1 MKALVS
7 QETRVA
13 CASDVEQY
21 FNQLHSQSHLINRQ
35 GAEYME
41 VEGWLALF
49 PLEDS
54 CEGKKA
60 SSSFSRSSS
69 SSRFSGERWRGR
81 VLMKAIFE
89 VGRGSKVAKW
99 NDFTYVS
106 NLDYTASLSS
116 SQCSECQEKKKN
128 IFGPRE
134 NPSISLKNCWSS
146 NASQF
151 YS

>member
-21 FNQLHSQSHLINRQ
+21 FIQLHSQSHLMNRQ

-41 VEGWLALF
+41 VEGWLVLF

-60 SSSFSRSSS
+60 SSSFSRS

-99 NDFTYVS
+99 NDFTHIN
-106 NLDYTASLSS
+106 NLDCTASLSY
-116 SQCSECQEKKKN
+116 SQCSEWQEKKKN
-128 IFGPRE
+128 IFDPRE
-134 NPSISLKNCWSS
+134 NPSIFLRNCWSS

>member
-21 FNQLHSQSHLINRQ
+21 FIQLHSQSHLMNRQ

-41 VEGWLALF
+41 AGSWIHGGRRLACTVPFREQLWREESLQQLF
-49 PLEDS
+49 
-54 CEGKKA
+54 KKQQQQIQ
-60 SSSFSRSSS
+60 
-69 SSRFSGERWRGR
+69 WRGR

-99 NDFTYVS
+99 NDFTHIN
-106 NLDYTASLSS
+106 NLDCTASLSY
-116 SQCSECQEKKKN
+116 SQCSEWQEKKKN
-128 IFGPRE
+128 IFDPRE
-134 NPSISLKNCWSS
+134 NPSIFLRNC
-146 NASQF
+146 
-151 YS
+151 